1 MKTYVVLFEV
11 YVIEQKVTTLI
22 HTHTNI
28 QRDIFKIITNK
39 SNQSTE
45 NIQVSQNKSEKKHR
59 I

>member
-45 NIQVSQNKSEKKHR
+45 NIQVSQNKSEKKT
-59 I
+59 